1 MAKKLLFELL
11 DYDKK
16 VVSTKSYSSLR
27 DIQKDYPEYTYH
39 ALRQIY
45 LQSTGLEPRRM
56 HQTNQ
61 FLYSQFRIR
70 DSPTI
75 FKRIRNDQQ
84 VEVAV

>member
-16 VVSTKSYSSLR
+16 VVSTKCYNSLKE
-27 DIQKDYPEYTYH
+27 IQKDFPSYTYH

-61 FLYSQFRIR
+61 FLYSQFRIK
-70 DSPTI
+70 DSPDL
-75 FKRIRNDQQ
+75 FKRIRDDPP
-84 VEVAV
+84 VELAF